1 MRSYERAVQDMLK
14 KFDMENVRPATT
26 PFEASKPKSKDE
38 PDDATPGYTFDFQ
51 FECTVKKFLKFLEG
65 QPITGLLYPRGFSFV
80 CKKQTIVAT
89 SSTEAEY
96 VVAAKWDHMPLLGTM
111 LPPAQAAIAGESS
124 GEAAPSNPQ
133 TVPETINEP
142 DHSHDH
148 ESTPPRPK
156 LYF

>member
-1 MRSYERAVQDMLK
+1 MLK

-38 PDDATPGYTFDFQ
+38 PDDAVNVHLYRSMI
-51 FECTVKKFLKFLEG
+51 VKKFLKFLEG